1 MQVLEV
7 SDDEHLAGPSLRLA
21 RPQELLLL
29 GVRHKGRAGRCPIG
43 RSTPESNLDLTRAN
57 TRYDPK

>member
-7 SDDEHLAGPSLRLA
+7 SDDEHLIGPSLRLA

-29 GVRHKGRAGRCPIG
+29 DARPKG
-43 RSTPESNLDLTRAN
+43 
-57 TRYDPK
+57 